1 MELDIIIPTYN
12 AKKYLKRLLYSI
24 SIQKNIKNFHVY
36 IINDNSDYNYSDEII
51 FFSKYIDIQEIS
63 LTTNVGPGL
72 AREYGIKNS
81 KSEYIIF
88 IDSDDYLYSPNSLY
102 YLYNTIISKDADLV
116 ISNFIY
122 ERDNEIK
129 VMKKN
134 NVWLHGKIFKRKF
147 IIDNDIHFNNTRA
160 NEDNGFIRLCLF
172 HHPKL
177 EYLDEITY
185 IYSENTNSITRNNNR
200 AYKFTGLEWFA
211 YNMQWAMDI
220 ACKKGLDQKQIC
232 LCSLGVLVAMYYYYL
247 DLYEEY
253 DVTKILVW
261 SKKIKNIYD
270 TYKNQYISENIIKY
284 FLKEKEKEYLN
295 INKIISLNEFLE
307 RINNVNDRYYNASI

>member
-1 MELDIIIPTYN
+1 MGLDIIIPTYN
-12 AKKYLKRLLYSI
+12 AKKYLKKLLYSI

-36 IINDNSDYNYSDEII
+36 IINDNSDYNYSDEIN
-51 FFSKYIDIQEIS
+51 FFSNYIDIKEIL

-88 IDSDDYLYSPNSLY
+88 IDADDYLYSPNSLY
-102 YLYNTIISKDADLV
+102 YLYNTIRNKDTDLV

-122 ERDNEIK
+122 ERDNERK

-147 IIDNDIHFNNTRA
+147 ILDNDIHFNNTRA

-177 EYLDEITY
+177 EY
-185 IYSENTNSITRNNNR
+185 
-200 AYKFTGLEWFA
+200 
-211 YNMQWAMDI
+211 
-220 ACKKGLDQKQIC
+220 
-232 LCSLGVLVAMYYYYL
+232 
-247 DLYEEY
+247 
-253 DVTKILVW
+253 
-261 SKKIKNIYD
+261 
-270 TYKNQYISENIIKY
+270 
-284 FLKEKEKEYLN
+284 
-295 INKIISLNEFLE
+295 
-307 RINNVNDRYYNASI
+307 